1 MTHTVTERP
10 VAQHTRPTPA
20 TNSAESQVVLLGAT
34 ITGNRG
40 AESML
45 RAAVQRIPEF
55 EPGVRFT
62 LLSLYPKDD
71 IAENRDP
78 AIRIVPLAPVHLVF
92 VAFPL
97 ALLAGLLAR
106 LRLPHKFLLRTPA
119 LRAIHDTDLVIDL
132 SGISF
137 VEGRGLVLLYNVLVV
152 LIPVLLKTPAMKY
165 AQALGPFRGKLNSWA
180 ARWLLP
186 KVARIAAR
194 GRITREH
201 LDGLALPP
209 EIVESCSDAAFAMQ
223 VGPQAQQTI
232 APLLTQPTFARPV
245 VCVSASSVVEKLC
258 RRHGVDYPRQIAA
271 FIDYLIDQKGYGVCL
286 LAHSARPGR
295 KSAKNNDLPV
305 CRRIAELVNR
315 PECLLPEL
323 TLDAEA
329 LRVLIGK
336 CRFLVA
342 SRFHA
347 MISGLATGVPTM
359 LVGWSHKYAEVLEMF
374 DLEKYALDYAELSED
389 ALRQLFERLEREEED
404 VRRRIQQHL
413 PAVVEAS
420 LKNAR
425 LAADLLV
432 RCRRPATAG
441 RGSAEPHA

>member
-1 MTHTVTERP
+1 
-10 VAQHTRPTPA
+10 
-20 TNSAESQVVLLGAT
+20 LLGAT

-55 EPGVRFT
+55 EPRVRFT

-71 IAENRDP
+71 VAENRDSTL
-78 AIRIVPLAPVHLVF
+78 RIVPFTPVQLVF

-106 LRLPHKFLLRTPA
+106 LRLPHKFLLLMPA
-119 LRAIHDTDLVIDL
+119 LRAIHDADLVIDL

-137 VEGRGLVLLYNVLVV
+137 IDGRSSVLLYNVLVV
-152 LIPVLLKTPAMKY
+152 LIPLLLKTPVMKY
-165 AQALGPFRGKLNSWA
+165 AQALGPFRGKLNGWA

-186 KVARIAAR
+186 KVACLAAR

-201 LDGLALPP
+201 LVGLRLPP
-209 EIVESCSDAAFAMQ
+209 GIVESCSDAAFAMQ
-223 VGPQAQQTI
+223 VGPHAPETI
-232 APLLTQPTFARPV
+232 APLLSQSAFARPV

-258 RRHGVDYPRQIAA
+258 RKRGVDYPRQIAT

-295 KSAKNNDLPV
+295 KSTKNNDLLV

-315 PECLLPEL
+315 PECLLPKL

-329 LRVLIGK
+329 LRALIGE

-404 VRRRIQQHL
+404 VRSRIHRHL
-413 PAVVEAS
+413 PSVVEAS

-425 LAADLLV
+425 LATDLLV
-432 RCRRPATAG
+432 RCRRPAAASRRSAGTTA
-441 RGSAEPHA
+441 